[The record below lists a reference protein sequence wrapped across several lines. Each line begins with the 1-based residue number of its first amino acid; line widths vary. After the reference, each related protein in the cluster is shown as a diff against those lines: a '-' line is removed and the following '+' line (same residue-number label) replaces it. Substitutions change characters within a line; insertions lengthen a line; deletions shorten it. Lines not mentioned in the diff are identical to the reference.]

1 MLLSKYSQGKN
12 QGQIWSNKVKWGEMK
27 SDKVNDFKEV
37 KDKHT
42 QKSKIHCKS
51 DVATHKENCDSK
63 QFHF

>member
-1 MLLSKYSQGKN
+1 
-12 QGQIWSNKVKWGEMK
+12 MK

-42 QKSKIHCKS
+42 HKSKIHCKS